1 MDEVQA
7 LANQGSNGGGRK
19 PKTRVT
25 VPIGP
30 TETIRNRLQ
39 LNEGQMS
46 EALGYAPGA
55 YSGFKRNDKLP
66 KTAALAAEALMRRQ
80 AANGDADQFL
90 MVCVIKGAP
99 LIFDVTEDIREMR
112 LDGTT
117 YYLLPKTAAQ
127 GQP

>member
-1 MDEVQA
+1 MDSLSTKETDVVA
-7 LANQGSNGGGRK
+7 FGGRK
-19 PKTRVT
+19 PKTRLT

-46 EALGYAPGA
+46 EALGYATGA
-55 YSGFKRNDKLP
+55 YSDFKRNNKLP
-66 KTAALAAEALMRRQ
+66 KTASLAAEALMRRQ
-80 AANGDADQFL
+80 APNGGADHFL

-112 LDGTT
+112 LDDVT
-117 YYLLPKTAAQ
+117 YYLIPKNAAQ
-127 GQP
+127 GQS